1 MFAILRFFSSEF
13 KNEVKCFSVNI
24 QYSTEMKDKVQ
35 TKEES
40 KIKILKLFKSAF
52 FCVNYLQCALR
63 MDLKQQTRH
72 KSNLAAESMKKC
84 ECSCSDITNTAMA
97 HQDDSSLA

>member
-35 TKEES
+35 TKEGS
-40 KIKILKLFKSAF
+40 KIKILKLFKSAHF
-52 FCVNYLQCALR
+52 L
-63 MDLKQQTRH
+63 
-72 KSNLAAESMKKC
+72 C
-84 ECSCSDITNTAMA
+84 ELFTMRSKDGLEATNKT
-97 HQDDSSLA
+97 QIKLSSRINEEM